1 MRPSH
6 PAPAVAAQIYSFF
19 FGPNARLDSII
30 PGWRWVRTQHLLFK
44 TGAHL
49 PTSYICIC
57 VKVAIYFYLIE
68 LSDSHKKT
76 KSATR
81 TSSSS
86 RVFPAAACR
95 SHSSRCRITGD
106 ASTFF
111 FLALL
116 MGNSWFELDKI
127 VLNLQICLLYWIHYS
142 IKIKDWLCYLPD
154 FIRSTDIKLL
164 ATFSAV
170 RLCF

>member
-1 MRPSH
+1 MI
-6 PAPAVAAQIYSFF
+6 PAIVIYVTFTVSLRKISFLF
-19 FGPNARLDSII
+19 VHTLHVWYDRWHSTHHLRKKASCKNISISLKI
-30 PGWRWVRTQHLLFK
+30 CTYPWPLESWRRCFLL
-44 TGAHL
+44 
-49 PTSYICIC
+49 
-57 VKVAIYFYLIE
+57 
-68 LSDSHKKT
+68 
-76 KSATR
+76 
-81 TSSSS
+81 
-86 RVFPAAACR
+86 
-95 SHSSRCRITGD
+95 
-106 ASTFF
+106 F

-142 IKIKDWLCYLPD
+142 IKIKDWLCYFPD